1 MGNLLGLGVA
11 VSEED
16 RQRQKRMKK
25 FWKRQY
31 KKVTEKWLSLDA
43 FARPIQLNFKG
54 KTEINTLGGAV
65 VSIFFRLIVLVIV
78 IARIMSVVERGP
90 DEIHAFKEILPPDQI
105 VNFEQTG
112 NFTFLVGFSNLFLP
126 KVGTLRVTQDTY
138 KSGELV

>member
-1 MGNLLGLGVA
+1 M
-11 VSEED
+11 
-16 RQRQKRMKK
+16 
-25 FWKRQY
+25 
-31 KKVTEKWLSLDA
+31 DA

-54 KTEINTLGGAV
+54 KTEIKTLGGAV
-65 VSIFFRLIVLVIV
+65 VSILFRLIVLVIV
-78 IARIMSVVERGP
+78 VARIMSVAERGP

-138 KSGELV
+138 KSGELI